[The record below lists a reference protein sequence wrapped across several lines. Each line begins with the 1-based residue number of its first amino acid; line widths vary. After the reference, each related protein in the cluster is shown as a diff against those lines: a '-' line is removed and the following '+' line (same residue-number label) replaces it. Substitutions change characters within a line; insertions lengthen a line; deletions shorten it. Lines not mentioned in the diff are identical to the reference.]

1 MNKNWAKVEKATG
14 RIFSEGYG
22 FDPENLIQ
30 SQKGED
36 GYDVFGDRPVHV
48 TGKDHYYDYANSTWE
63 ARPAL
68 PDWTNPYDLTA
79 LPVGTVVIVTDSL
92 GTEYEITD
100 LSEDLIL
107 EGPETYQF
115 QVKPPFPYIP
125 IRTTVEVA

>member
-1 MNKNWAKVEKATG
+1 MNTQFTVYDALTG
-14 RIFSEGYG
+14 EVLARNSVAREEYITYAVKDGQSYVIGEA
-22 FDPENLIQ
+22 PED
-30 SQKGED
+30 S
-36 GYDVFGDRPVHV
+36 YVDVLTKTFADRP
-48 TGKDHYYDYANSTWE
+48 T
-63 ARPAL
+63 L
-68 PDWTNPYDLTA
+68 PEPSDNYDLTA
-79 LPVGTVVIVTDSL
+79 LPSGTVVKVTDSL